1 MNSNGVFVAP
11 KSGKYFFSFSA
22 ISNANTI
29 GRVDLQMKTS
39 TSDWFKI
46 AQAYGQTTHET
57 LTLQS
62 TLQLTSGD
70 QMRLVLREGAI
81 HDSNDLQFYG
91 PWTHFV
97 GWLIE
102 EDMF

>member
-22 ISNANTI
+22 ISNHNTV

-46 AQAYGQTTHET
+46 AQAFGIPTFQT

-81 HDSNDLQFYG
+81 FDSNDLQLYG
-91 PWTHFV
+91 PHTHFV